1 VPVDVSFDVKVVE
14 NLTEEEEL
22 QPSPVR
28 EVDRLSDLGAIGD
41 DFDEEGYYDEDAMY
55 DTISKG
61 SEDDGVAIGDEVEA
75 DLTSYDDMSDDL
87 LKGEE
92 HRSDPSS
99 EDETECREAGF
110 HESLRAPVDGSL
122 RMELND
128 AKRRMLMAV
137 HVEVPSVPNCM
148 DISMVD
154 EAVCDTGL
162 SMLEDEV
169 PESGDMEIK
178 TGMVFDTLEH
188 VKYFL

>member
-1 VPVDVSFDVKVVE
+1 VKVVE

-55 DTISKG
+55 DTISEG
-61 SEDDGVAIGDEVEA
+61 SEDDGVAVGDEVEA
-75 DLTSYDDMSDDL
+75 DLTSYDDMSDDLSDDL

-110 HESLRAPVDGSL
+110 QESLRALVDGSL

-128 AKRRMLMAV
+128 AERRMLMAV
-137 HVEVPSVPNCM
+137 HVEVPSVPNGM

-162 SMLEDEV
+162 SMLEDE
-169 PESGDMEIK
+169 ESESEDMEIK